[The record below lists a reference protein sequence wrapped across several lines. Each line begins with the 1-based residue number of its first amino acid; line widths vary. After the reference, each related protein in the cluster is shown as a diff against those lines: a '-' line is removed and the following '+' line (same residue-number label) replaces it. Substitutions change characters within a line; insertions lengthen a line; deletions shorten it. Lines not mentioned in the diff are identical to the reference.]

1 MSDSNDRIEA
11 ALARLG
17 AEHQPPP
24 GWEDRVLAAV
34 GAPRKR
40 PAWWW
45 FAGPAMTLAAAAV
58 IALAVFPRGG
68 PRELALA
75 VDVTGEQT
83 RGAGASERAIG
94 DIAHVRVT
102 GGAGHRAIWVYRDQ
116 RTLVT
121 RCPGDPACRSTSD
134 SLGIDVALSLVG
146 EYTIVALSSPRA
158 LPAPTDDYDHDIAAA
173 RMSDTSEKSRTLTVR

>member
-1 MSDSNDRIEA
+1 MSDPTERIEA

-24 GWEDRVLAAV
+24 GWENRVLAAV
-34 GAPRKR
+34 AAPRKR

-45 FAGPAMTLAAAAV
+45 FAGPALTLAAAAA
-58 IALAVFPRGG
+58 IAVAVFPRGG

-75 VDVTGEQT
+75 VEVTGAPT
-83 RGAGASERAIG
+83 RGVGATERAIG

-102 GGAGHRAIWVYRDQ
+102 GGAGYRAIWVYRDQ

-121 RCPGDPACRSTSD
+121 RCPGDPACQSTSD
-134 SLGIDVALSLVG
+134 SLGIDVTLALVG
-146 EYTIVALSSPRA
+146 EYTIVALSSGQA
-158 LPAPTDDYDHDIAAA
+158 LPVPTDNYDHDIAAA
-173 RMSDTSEKSRTLTVR
+173 RTSDTSEKSRTLTVR